1 MMRKLAAVFLYSA
14 LGWVGGILFV
24 LGALWWFSP
33 SPLPLAPVLLA
44 IALAVILIA
53 WARLHK
59 DETLVE
65 NGVSVPAQVTE
76 IARSTAKISLG
87 YQTAS
92 TARTLTSCIINT
104 TLTAK
109 SIPAAAA
116 CCGRRPKCRKT
127 AASMSIST
135 RPVPRVPRSISP
147 LFDAGPMSQ
156 RKVSP

>member
-53 WARLHK
+53 WARRHK

-76 IARSTAKISLG
+76 IARSTAKISFGLSNG
-87 YQTAS
+87 IDGANPYILHYQYHFDGKEYTGRSRLLWAPPKVPENRRIHVYLDP
-92 TARTLTSCIINT
+92 ARPARSALDFPII
-104 TLTAK
+104 
-109 SIPAAAA
+109 
-116 CCGRRPKCRKT
+116 
-127 AASMSIST
+127 
-135 RPVPRVPRSISP
+135 
-147 LFDAGPMSQ
+147 
-156 RKVSP
+156 

>member
-1 MMRKLAAVFLYSA
+1 MMRMRKLAAVFLYSA
-14 LGWVGGILFV
+14 LGWAGGILFV

-44 IALAVILIA
+44 VALAVILIA

-76 IARSTAKISLG
+76 ICPQHRKNQLWVIKRHR
-87 YQTAS
+87 

-104 TLTAK
+104 ILTAK
-109 SIPAAAA
+109 EYTGRSRLLWAPPKVPENRRIHVYLDPA
-116 CCGRRPKCRKT
+116 RP
-127 AASMSIST
+127 A
-135 RPVPRVPRSISP
+135 RSALDFP
-147 LFDAGPMSQ
+147 HYLTPGL
-156 RKVSP
+156 